1 MNVRPWMKR
10 PGGSC
15 CRQNVRAIP
24 SCRKR
29 RAVAHT
35 VSWRSAMAG
44 AAVALLLVTEPGTAQ
59 GVAQGIAQGVAR
71 GRVLAPAGGSLVIVG
86 GGPIPEVV
94 NRRFVQLAAARGT
107 PFIVVIP
114 NASADAADAGSARV
128 EIFGKLGATAVSL
141 DLSTLDPRGDSV
153 ARTLARATG
162 IWFPGGLQSR
172 LARHLLGTPALDSI
186 RARLRAGAVVGG
198 TSAGAAVMS
207 DPMIVGD
214 EQRPGG
220 ARPVRDTTADDSW
233 MTIDR
238 DNVVLVPG
246 FGFLPGVT
254 VDQHFLRRRRHN
266 RLMSV
271 ALEKAPHVAVGID
284 ESTALVVLA
293 DGTWEV
299 VGESQAV
306 VYDARAAQVTAA
318 GQTLGGTDLKVHV
331 LPPGS
336 TWHPARDGGP
346 TLPRR

>member
-1 MNVRPWMKR
+1 MMVRSWMAGRNARRFAQNVPV
-10 PGGSC
+10 PGGE
-15 CRQNVRAIP
+15 
-24 SCRKR
+24 RKP
-29 RAVAHT
+29 VA
-35 VSWRSAMAG
+35 WPRSRPRWS
-44 AAVALLLVTEPGTAQ
+44 AAVVAVGVLLLAAGPVAAQGTAS
-59 GVAQGIAQGVAR
+59 R
-71 GRVLAPAGGSLVIVG
+71 GALAPPGGSLVIVG
-86 GGPIPEVV
+86 GGPIPESV
-94 NRRFVQLAAARGT
+94 NRRFVQLAGTRGT
-107 PFIVVIP
+107 PFIVIIP
-114 NASADAADAGSARV
+114 NASANAAEAGAARV
-128 EIFGKLGATAVSL
+128 EIFGRLGATAVSL
-141 DLSTLDPRGDSV
+141 DLATLDPRSDSV

-214 EQRPGG
+214 ERRPGG
-220 ARPVRDTTADDSW
+220 ARPVRDTTANDAW

-246 FGFLPGVT
+246 FGLLPRVT

-266 RLMSV
+266 RLLSV

-306 VYDARAAQVTAA
+306 VYDARTAQVTPA
-318 GQTLGGTDLKVHV
+318 GQPLGGSDVRVHV
-331 LPPGS
+331 LPAGA
-336 TWHPARDGGP
+336 TWRPAREERP
-346 TLPRR
+346 TLPQR